1 MIISGVICRKWF
13 GTGNRCNFVDELRVK
28 RRAAF
33 PLPKCCPYIFS
44 PCGYGRKQNPRLE
57 NEIFLLCFLSGAF
70 TALISAL
77 LFHGNQRI
85 FSGLKGA
92 VLKSFIRNYT
102 TDIKN
107 D

>member
-33 PLPKCCPYIFS
+33 PLPKCCPYI
-44 PCGYGRKQNPRLE
+44 NPVDTGE
-57 NEIFLLCFLSGAF
+57 NG
-70 TALISAL
+70 T
-77 LFHGNQRI
+77 HGWKMKY
-85 FSGLKGA
+85 FFYVFYPAHL
-92 VLKSFIRNYT
+92 NYT

>member
-33 PLPKCCPYIFS
+33 PLPKCCPY
-44 PCGYGRKQNPRLE
+44 
-57 NEIFLLCFLSGAF
+57 

-77 LFHGNQRI
+77 LFHENQRL

>member
-1 MIISGVICRKWF
+1 MIISGVICRRWS
-13 GTGNRCNFVDELRVK
+13 GTGNRRKFADELRVK

-85 FSGLKGA
+85 FSGLKCGM
-92 VLKSFIRNYT
+92 LKSFIRNYAA
-102 TDIKN
+102 DY
-107 D
+107 

>member
-1 MIISGVICRKWF
+1 MIISGVICRRWS

-33 PLPKCCPYIFS
+33 PLPKCCPYILTLWIREKTE
-44 PCGYGRKQNPRLE
+44 PTAG

-77 LFHGNQRI
+77 LSHENQRL

>member
-33 PLPKCCPYIFS
+33 PLPKCC
-44 PCGYGRKQNPRLE
+44 GYGRKRNPRLE
-57 NEIFLLCFLSGAF
+57 DEIFLLHLLSGTF
-70 TALISAL
+70 TDFISDL

-85 FSGLKGA
+85 FGGLKCGM
-92 VLKSFIRNYT
+92 LKSFIRNYAA
-102 TDIKN
+102 DY
-107 D
+107 

>member
-33 PLPKCCPYIFS
+33 PLPKCCPYI
-44 PCGYGRKQNPRLE
+44 LT
-57 NEIFLLCFLSGAF
+57 LSGAF

-85 FSGLKGA
+85 FGGLKCGM
-92 VLKSFIRNYT
+92 LKSFIRNYAA
-102 TDIKN
+102 DY
-107 D
+107 